1 MSYKPACGSVFE
13 CNITPKAAE
22 AFFVYY
28 CGNCIGCFNV
38 KNPPKFILRKI
49 KPAEDPILKSTV
61 PVSREVPYVHSFPS
75 AMKQE
80 ETEAESIERRRFEP
94 SSKNEKCSL
103 KYPCLGRSG
112 VHCSRK
118 KPCQKHF

>member
-1 MSYKPACGSVFE
+1 MSYKPACGSIFE
-13 CNITPKAAE
+13 CNITPKAAD

-28 CGNCIGCFNV
+28 CGNCIGCLNV
-38 KNPPKFILRKI
+38 KNPPKFILREI
-49 KPAEDPILKSTV
+49 KPAEDL
-61 PVSREVPYVHSFPS
+61 
-75 AMKQE
+75 E
-80 ETEAESIERRRFEP
+80 EESIERRRFEP

-103 KYPCLGRSG
+103 KYPCLGRAG